1 MVNAHLAA
9 AIPNRHML
17 EYNMTHNP
25 LKTDI
30 FKEPFELKDGWL
42 SLNNKPGYGLELV
55 DDVEK
60 KFPYSPGSFKRP
72 NPKMQKG

>member
-17 EYNMTHNP
+17 ETNMTFNP
-25 LKTDI
+25 LKNEI
-30 FKEPFELKDGWL
+30 FKEPFDMKGGWL
-42 SLNNKPGYGLELV
+42 TLNDKPGYGMEV
-55 DDVEK
+55 IDDIEK

-72 NPKMQKG
+72 NPKMQ